1 MRRKFAFGTIG
12 LLVMLAMAIV
22 TWGDEGQAGPAR
34 WQGQREFGSQGYSH
48 GFGHHGMG
56 RWQGRYGFGGGLGL
70 LRLADNPRART
81 YLNLTDQQVSRL
93 HQIAV
98 DSEKSS
104 VKTRADLELRG
115 IELHELLRADNPDH
129 DAVMKKVQEI
139 SELRGQMMKQH
150 METLLTARSV
160 LTPEQQNK
168 LRSFRENRGFGG
180 PGRGYMMQHR
190 GGQGGPFGRPGAPG
204 APAAPPAH
212 PDEPPVQ

>member
-12 LLVMLAMAIV
+12 LLVLLAAAIV
-22 TWGDEGQAGPAR
+22 AWGGEEQEGTARGQGPH
-34 WQGQREFGSQGYSH
+34 EFASQGPS
-48 GFGHHGMG
+48 GDFGHHGMG
-56 RWQGRYGFGGGLGL
+56 RWDGGHGFGAGLGL
-70 LRLADNPRART
+70 LGLANNSRLRA
-81 YLNLTDQQVSRL
+81 YLNLTDQQADRL
-93 HQIAV
+93 HQISV

-139 SELRGQMMKQH
+139 SELRGQRMKQH
-150 METLLTARSV
+150 METLLAARNV
-160 LTPEQQNK
+160 LTPEQQKK

-180 PGRGYMMQHR
+180 PGREHMMEHR
-190 GGQGGPFGRPGAPG
+190 GGHGGPVGHPGAPG